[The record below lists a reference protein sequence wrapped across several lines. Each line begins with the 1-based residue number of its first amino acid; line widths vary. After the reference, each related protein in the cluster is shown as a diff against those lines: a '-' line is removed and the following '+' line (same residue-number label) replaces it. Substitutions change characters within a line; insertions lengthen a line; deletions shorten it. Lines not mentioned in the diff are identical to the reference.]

1 MAEIKV
7 YTLDEVSDIMK
18 VTKRTLYNYIKAGT
32 LHAVKMGK
40 YWRVS
45 EESLQDF
52 ISNGT
57 PVVDANKRPENQ
69 QRNKTE

>member
-1 MAEIKV
+1 MADIRV
-7 YTLDEVSDIMK
+7 YTLDEVADIMK

-45 EESLQDF
+45 EESLQAF

-57 PVVDANKRPENQ
+57 PIVDANKRPKKQ
-69 QRNKTE
+69 NKATTE